1 MTRTNITDEFAVLQ
15 RESQRALAVL
25 RDVMAELEGD
35 LEPRHGAQPKI
46 APVVH
51 QPSVI
56 TYSRNS

>member
-1 MTRTNITDEFAVLQ
+1 MTRTNIPDEFAILQ

-25 RDVMAELEGD
+25 RDLITELEGD
-35 LEPRHGAQPKI
+35 FEGRHGAQRKI

>member
-1 MTRTNITDEFAVLQ
+1 MTRTNITDEFAAFQ

-35 LEPRHGAQPKI
+35 PDPRHGAQPKI

-51 QPSVI
+51 PSSVI